1 MSVVLKDGNRKYV
14 MDWDGTS
21 DVLKVLE
28 FQIGTWNTQSNQYN
42 YNLVNTHTF
51 SGGGLFTPIWGSW
64 YDDAIQTT
72 TVDTPT
78 KMILGHGSGSGITKL
93 SNTDFEVNDSGIF
106 NIQFSAQLD
115 QASGA
120 GHHIYIWLRKNG
132 TDVPW
137 SASEIAI
144 QGTTAE
150 LIAAWNWF
158 EPMNVGDKISIMYYV
173 DNDVVQIKAV
183 APTAL
188 KPGIPS
194 VILTMNKIANI

>member
-1 MSVVLKDGNRKYV
+1 MSVQLHDTDKKYI
-14 MDWDGTS
+14 MDWDRS
-21 DVLKVLE
+21 LDVLKVME
-28 FQIGTWNTQSNQYN
+28 FDIGTWNNAAGQYN
-42 YNLVNTHTF
+42 WGLANTYTF
-51 SGGGLFTPIWGSW
+51 GSGSITPAWGSW
-64 YDDAIQTT
+64 YDDTIQTT

-93 SNTDFEVNDSGIF
+93 SNTDFEVSDSGIF

-158 EPMNVGDKISIMYYV
+158 EPMNAGDKISIMYYV
-173 DNDVVQIKAV
+173 DNANVQIKAV

-188 KPGIPS
+188 HPGIPS